1 MSNPATQN
9 DAAVRAIAELAAK
22 AAGTEIA
29 SLSEVFDD
37 RQQVPV
43 AFIGGKPIN
52 LEEFLGNPCFKR
64 GARTLIDRDSFVE
77 HVNDQKQKGTT
88 IYASLSGAKMTA
100 VFDDHEPGEEG
111 KAGWQKH
118 QVILDLQSDPD
129 WQEWLNLAKPSDQ
142 DDFAQA
148 LQDLAHTIEEPDAAA
163 VRDIVLK
170 FQATQVRSFE
180 RPVYNEQNGSVT
192 IGYKDETEQVGS
204 MRLPE
209 KLYLAVSPYRSV
221 APVTTEAFL
230 RFRFSSGKVL
240 FMVKIVRPDKVEEE
254 SFRQM
259 VRHIEEKTGLF
270 VRICA

>member
-22 AAGTEIA
+22 ATGFEPTYIEDLQNQAVPA
-29 SLSEVFDD
+29 VFVGGRVVALEDYLAN
-37 RQQVPV
+37 PV
-43 AFIGGKPIN
+43 T
-52 LEEFLGNPCFKR
+52 KR
-64 GARTLIDRDSFVE
+64 GSRTLIDRDSFIE
-77 HVNDQKQKGTT
+77 HVNEQKQPGTT
-88 IYASLSGAKMTA
+88 LYASLTGARVTA
-100 VFDDHEPGEEG
+100 VFDDHQPGEG
-111 KAGWQKH
+111 GMAGWQKH
-118 QVILDLQSDPD
+118 QVILDLQPDPD
-129 WQEWLNLAKPSDQ
+129 WQEWLTRAKPSEQ

-209 KLYLAVSPYRSV
+209 KLFLAVSPYRSV

-254 SFRQM
+254 SFRQ
-259 VRHIEEKTGLF
+259 VVKHIEEKTGLF